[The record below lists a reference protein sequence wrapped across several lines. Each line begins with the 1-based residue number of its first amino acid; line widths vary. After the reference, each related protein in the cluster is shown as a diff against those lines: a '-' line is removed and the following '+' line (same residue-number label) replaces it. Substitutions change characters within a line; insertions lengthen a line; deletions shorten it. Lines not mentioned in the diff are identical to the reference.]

1 MLRRVVISILCLYAA
16 AVAPYALSND
26 VDNTRKSIKK
36 EELLTLTNL
45 QHVNVKS
52 KTNCTPIV
60 IMVSQF
66 SCAYCDKLKKFV
78 FIPIIRSR
86 EFTDKAVFR
95 ELLIDPNE
103 MILDENG
110 HEILGAKF
118 AKKYIDNILTPT
130 VLFLDS
136 SGNELAE
143 RIIGI
148 GNIDFYESYFEQSL
162 ADANSIMK
170 KNCRPSISV
179 DELALSKRKVN

>member
-1 MLRRVVISILCLYAA
+1 
-16 AVAPYALSND
+16 
-26 VDNTRKSIKK
+26 
-36 EELLTLTNL
+36 
-45 QHVNVKS
+45 
-52 KTNCTPIV
+52 
-60 IMVSQF
+60 
-66 SCAYCDKLKKFV
+66 
-78 FIPIIRSR
+78 
-86 EFTDKAVFR
+86 
-95 ELLIDPNE
+95 